1 MMDFSIKKQINAYQ
15 SWLDLAEKMEFGELK
30 AINRYRFS
38 SFVFVF
44 STTLFGSYIYYMH
57 KPLMAS
63 IALFMHLFLALNILR
78 TRAIVVDAL
87 ESILNYKKLNTK
99 VAKYLNREYSLFLV
113 AHGKK
118 PLSQNAIENLEV
130 HTGRFVGKQMSRG
143 GRSDSIRRFRIAFLK
158 KEKRFYD
165 YLFGVLLGLE
175 LFITL

>member
-1 MMDFSIKKQINAYQ
+1 MDFSLKKQLHGYQ
-15 SWLDLAEKMEFGELK
+15 SWLDLAEKMEFGELN

-44 STTLFGSYIYYMH
+44 VTILFGSYIYYMH
-57 KPLMAS
+57 KPLIAS
-63 IALFMHLFLALNILR
+63 IALFMHLFLALDILR
-78 TRAIVVDAL
+78 ARAIVVEAL
-87 ESILNYKKLNTK
+87 EAILDYKKIDPK
-99 VAKYLNREYSLFLV
+99 IARYLNKEYSLFLV

-118 PLSQNAIENLEV
+118 PLSESAIENLEV

-165 YLFGVLLGLE
+165 YLFGVLIGLE